1 MGLREPHLL
10 PPPLPRSSGKVA
22 YLSLQHQFL
31 GEERCFLAE
40 GLSLLHQA
48 WEVSGSS
55 GAFDACVRRKEKFA
69 MKRGPRGLVYSKDGP
84 LHCQRPRHEMRTP
97 SRGRAEGA
105 VDAGSV
111 VRPRSGKL
119 TGSRQPGR
127 GGHLSPAAGGYGA
140 TQGDPKKVRRR
151 RPSHAR
157 QDVGRLFI
165 SYPPSSQPCS
175 LPALTTAHRS
185 GPFTNHTASPSH
197 SASGVPARL
206 TPRHLGFTI

>member
-55 GAFDACVRRKEKFA
+55 GAFDACVRRKEEFA

-97 SRGRAEGA
+97 SRRQGRGRSGRRECSSPEVRKTHRITAAGTGRASQSCRRGLWGNAGRSKEGA
-105 VDAGSV
+105 QEA
-111 VRPRSGKL
+111 
-119 TGSRQPGR
+119 
-127 GGHLSPAAGGYGA
+127 
-140 TQGDPKKVRRR
+140 
-151 RPSHAR
+151 
-157 QDVGRLFI
+157 
-165 SYPPSSQPCS
+165 S
-175 LPALTTAHRS
+175 LPRPPRRGMALHLLSSLLTA
-185 GPFTNHTASPSH
+185 
-197 SASGVPARL
+197 L
-206 TPRHLGFTI
+206 